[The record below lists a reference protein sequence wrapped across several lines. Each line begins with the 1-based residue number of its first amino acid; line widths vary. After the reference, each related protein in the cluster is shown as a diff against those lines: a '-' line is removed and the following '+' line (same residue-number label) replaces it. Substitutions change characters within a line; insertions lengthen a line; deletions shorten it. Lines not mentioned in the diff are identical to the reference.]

1 MSEEHAGDA
10 IARQSDSAGAG
21 EKPAPYHKAPSMLW
35 ILVPL
40 LAMMAYGYFSR

>member
-10 IARQSDSAGAG
+10 VARQSDSARDG
-21 EKPAPYHKAPSMLW
+21 EKPAQYHKAPSMLW